1 MHRPPQ
7 LVHALFICDASAFQW
22 VGAHLGEAPWQRR
35 RTRRRNRT
43 ACEFRIAKRPNIR
56 FGRLFFLLSQAIRG
70 ASCAYAASLPIVAV
84 GKLQFTVRE
93 RLTFQRGLDC
103 SSWIVP
109 TFVATVNEVTL
120 TLLWFD
126 LQAIVRVD
134 VPARM
139 IARPRSGKV
148 VVWAWSMDA
157 SATPSRISKPSTR
170 VRQVTKVPPGGSGPR
185 GRCGRWWRPRR
196 SPAEA
201 TRSRPYR
208 SLRPLGPPRATPP
221 AYRRRSD
228 QSVRLVPFAP
238 TGSNAALSRWRCS
251 SRRHWC
257 RSRGG
262 ARRYSRNNRG

>member
-1 MHRPPQ
+1 VHRPPQ

-93 RLTFQRGLDC
+93 RLTFQRGLD
-103 SSWIVP
+103 
-109 TFVATVNEVTL
+109 F
-120 TLLWFD
+120 
-126 LQAIVRVD
+126 
-134 VPARM
+134 PARM